1 MKGMVALQKEIFT
14 TSPRPDWTGYLLPFC
29 KHLPVGHKYE
39 RTMDGIEYETFQA
52 GNTYTK
58 GSKSS
63 LTSNPAV
70 ETSVC
75 CGLGG
80 GGLIWFWL
88 RWFFDTLVGVAATIV
103 VVDRLVGTPKRGM
116 ILPLTKR
123 LSWWCTIRRDATR
136 RWSIRRHQ
144 STSKHPQHP

>member
-1 MKGMVALQKEIFT
+1 VKGMVALRKEIFT
-14 TSPRPDWTGYLLPFC
+14 TSPRPDWTGYLLLPFC
-29 KHLPVGHKYE
+29 KQLPVQHKYE
-39 RTMDGIEYETFQA
+39 RSMDGIEYETFQVA
-52 GNTYTK
+52 YTK

-75 CGLGG
+75 CGLGGG

-103 VVDRLVGTPKRGM
+103 VVDRLVGTP
-116 ILPLTKR
+116 
-123 LSWWCTIRRDATR
+123 SVA
-136 RWSIRRHQ
+136 
-144 STSKHPQHP
+144 